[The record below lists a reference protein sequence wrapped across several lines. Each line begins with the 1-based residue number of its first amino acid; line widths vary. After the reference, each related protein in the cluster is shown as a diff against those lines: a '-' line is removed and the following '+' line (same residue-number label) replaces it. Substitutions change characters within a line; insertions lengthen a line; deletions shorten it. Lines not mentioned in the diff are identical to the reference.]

1 MKANE
6 LMIGDWVKDSTQ
18 CYVRFDG
25 IGCSDYNEINRNN
38 GYPIRCADEDDR
50 YVAIINEEQGRSYNE
65 HLADIH
71 PIPLTE
77 EILTMNGWK
86 DSDPNLFNGLHYVFI
101 YGKNHTL
108 TLNHWTNRDTNE
120 EYYTFAIGG
129 GDRVLKYVHEL
140 QRALRC
146 CGLFDLADNF
156 KI

>member
-1 MKANE
+1 MKTLKVQD
-6 LMIGDWVKDSTQ
+6 LMVGDWVVTEL
-18 CYVRFDG
+18 
-25 IGCSDYNEINRNN
+25 GCVIIQLKVDDFKQIECNELIVN
-38 GYPIRCADEDDR
+38 
-50 YVAIINEEQGRSYNE
+50 
-65 HLADIH
+65 

-77 EILTMNGWK
+77 EILAMNGWK

-108 TLNHWTNRDTNE
+108 TLNHWTNSNTNE

-129 GDRVLKYVHEL
+129 GDRILKYVHEL

-156 KI
+156 KVAADGVKTNTSTQNITD